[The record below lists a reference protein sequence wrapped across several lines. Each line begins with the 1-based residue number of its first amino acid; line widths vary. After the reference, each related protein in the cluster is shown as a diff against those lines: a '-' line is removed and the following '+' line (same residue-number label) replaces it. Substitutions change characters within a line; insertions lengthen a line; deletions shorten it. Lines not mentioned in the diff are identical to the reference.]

1 MRRWTRNCPQ
11 GARCLRSLQF
21 PGCFCPHT
29 TQKRTLNVAWR
40 SLPKGG
46 ANGRGPSKWEGPG
59 QMVSGAAYPSWDTPS
74 GWGAPSSLERITS
87 RPGRA
92 AGKAQVR
99 WETWVPMSP
108 LPPPPAGCEIP
119 GNQRHPSAPSWV
131 SSAVKWGNSPRPVY
145 LTPRG

>member
-1 MRRWTRNCPQ
+1 
-11 GARCLRSLQF
+11 
-21 PGCFCPHT
+21 
-29 TQKRTLNVAWR
+29 
-40 SLPKGG
+40 
-46 ANGRGPSKWEGPG
+46 
-59 QMVSGAAYPSWDTPS
+59 MVSGAAYPSWDAPS